1 MSVFKESVV
10 SPIEYHQ
17 LLPYDNLYLQRE
29 GFRLVE
35 NFSTKTDITKPKPF
49 IESFSQL
56 KILLSQSDS
65 RNSSKKKAR
74 LKFKTG
80 LLSMTESIVNYAVSA
95 LESVLQVT
103 SNLFQ
108 KTDYGDYYKNNILV
122 KYSSS
127 KIARDKD
134 KNIFANQLT
143 QSFNKELLGDYYN
156 DVLVEDLSRK
166 IARDKDKNIFVNQLI
181 QSFDKELLEDGYFH
195 PSQEI
200 IAQGLI
206 SSHDSVSQWLLEIY
220 NNNLKANPSLS
231 ASLLKSI
238 SRFDFA
244 EVYPWGFMM
253 ASLGILENSLEIR
266 GAAVDCFE
274 NWGNEQSLEKLKAHV
289 NQEQVPWLRDYIS
302 QVIVDISSEQK
313 EMELEISGS

>member
-1 MSVFKESVV
+1 MQDNPPNVSLKEDKSKTTSVSSSPKESLRLFKRID
-10 SPIEYHQ
+10 SPRGYRHLYPDLEGKRLYVLRS
-17 LLPYDNLYLQRE
+17 LLTETNEEIAELENCNEESFLQRE
-29 GFRLVE
+29 ISSL
-35 NFSTKTDITKPKPF
+35 
-49 IESFSQL
+49 
-56 KILLSQSDS
+56 QSDS
-65 RNSSKKKAR
+65 RNSSKKRAR
-74 LKFKTG
+74 LKFHFHPG
-80 LLSMTESIVNYAVSA
+80 LLTMTESIVNYAVSA

-103 SNLFQ
+103 SNLLP
-108 KTDYGDYYKNNILV
+108 KTNYRDYYKSDILV
-122 KYSSS
+122 QELSC
-127 KIARDKD
+127 KITRDKD
-134 KNIFANQLT
+134 NFVRQL
-143 QSFNKELLGDYYN
+143 
-156 DVLVEDLSRK
+156 V
-166 IARDKDKNIFVNQLI
+166 
-181 QSFDKELLEDGYFH
+181 QSFDQELLEDGYFH

-220 NNNLKANPSLS
+220 NDNLKANPSLS

-238 SRFDFA
+238 GRFDFA

-266 GAAVDCFE
+266 GAAVDCLE
-274 NWGNEQSLEKLKAHV
+274 NWSNEQSLEKLKAYV